1 MVEPHNS
8 NFRVITTNF
17 LGVRIFRK
25 FPKYS
30 DAPKICCN
38 DPKSWTRWHFLRVMH
53 PKDAEEIANSLGAFW
68 SGSTLFAQTCLSVR
82 KLRKFTVYFQVIR
95 RRIVLPAS
103 LENET
108 PPLKVTLAKRTR
120 KDGRWIVR
128 MQNCKQVVAKIT
140 VGTLRSVNC
149 TGKRDN
155 AGILPTTL
163 NKTGMIEMFE
173 ILNNNVLLC
182 QFHIVEYW
190 KKKN

>member
-1 MVEPHNS
+1 M
-8 NFRVITTNF
+8 
-17 LGVRIFRK
+17 
-25 FPKYS
+25 
-30 DAPKICCN
+30 
-38 DPKSWTRWHFLRVMH
+38 
-53 PKDAEEIANSLGAFW
+53 
-68 SGSTLFAQTCLSVR
+68 
-82 KLRKFTVYFQVIR
+82 
-95 RRIVLPAS
+95 LPAS

-149 TGKRDN
+149 TSKRDN

-182 QFHIVEYW
+182 QFHIVEYR
-190 KKKN
+190 KKKTKP